1 MDFLSVRHSISRKVL
16 LAVLATTLI
25 ALLIASACLLILDIR
40 NYEAATAND
49 LRSQADIMAQVTLPA
64 LEFDDAAS
72 AQQNLSHLSIRPRI
86 YAAALY
92 RADGSV
98 LASYGRKGEARALPA
113 MPAHARE
120 EIANAAIQVF
130 VPIARGS
137 ERLGMMYIGAEY
149 PLAAQVRY
157 HGGVL
162 AIVTLAS
169 LGVAW
174 FMSRWLQAAITKP
187 ILVMTAA
194 VNEVIRRRDFST
206 RVAKS
211 TEDEVG
217 TLVDAFNS
225 MLGEVGDRASA
236 LEQSNQRLQ
245 HEVAERESAEQ
256 AVRQLN
262 STLEE
267 RIAERSAELE
277 RAHAQLRQSQ
287 KLEAIGQLTGGVAHD
302 FNNVL
307 QVISGNL
314 QMLQMT
320 SGQDPAV
327 RKRVETAIFA
337 ADRGAKLSSQ
347 LLAFARRQPLQPLPT
362 NVGRVLRGMDDLLRR
377 ALGESIDIETV
388 VAGGLWTTL
397 VDPHQL
403 ENVILNLAINARDA
417 MKGNG
422 RLTLELGNAMLNDD
436 YVANVPELHPGH
448 YVVLAISD
456 TGCGMPP
463 EVIARAFEPFY
474 TTKPE
479 GQGTGLGLSMAY
491 GFVKQSEGHIQIYSE
506 PGNGTTIKVYL
517 PRSTQPEVE
526 TGDRRSTAMVG
537 GSETILVVE
546 DDLAVQTTVV
556 DILSGLGYRV
566 LRANDGQS
574 ALTIIQSGVPVD
586 LIFTDVVMPGP
597 VRSIEMTRQA
607 KQLCPDIQV
616 LYTSGYTQ
624 NAIVHGGRLDPGVEL
639 ISKPY
644 RREELARKLRTMLS
658 GAAKPASAPPLA
670 PAPAPAPVST
680 AGAPA
685 ALAPAAVPLA
695 ILVVEDNG
703 DARSILLELLNM
715 LGHKTDEA
723 ATAEEALRICAERS
737 FDVLL
742 TDYKLPGMTGLELA
756 RQVHQASKATRI
768 VFSSG
773 HGPELVK
780 NAGIPCKALIKPFSV
795 EALQDVLA

>member
-1 MDFLSVRHSISRKVL
+1 
-16 LAVLATTLI
+16 
-25 ALLIASACLLILDIR
+25 
-40 NYEAATAND
+40 
-49 LRSQADIMAQVTLPA
+49 
-64 LEFDDAAS
+64 
-72 AQQNLSHLSIRPRI
+72 
-86 YAAALY
+86 
-92 RADGSV
+92 
-98 LASYGRKGEARALPA
+98 
-113 MPAHARE
+113 
-120 EIANAAIQVF
+120 
-130 VPIARGS
+130 
-137 ERLGMMYIGAEY
+137 
-149 PLAAQVRY
+149 
-157 HGGVL
+157 
-162 AIVTLAS
+162 
-169 LGVAW
+169 
-174 FMSRWLQAAITKP
+174 
-187 ILVMTAA
+187 
-194 VNEVIRRRDFST
+194 
-206 RVAKS
+206 
-211 TEDEVG
+211 
-217 TLVDAFNS
+217 
-225 MLGEVGDRASA
+225 
-236 LEQSNQRLQ
+236 
-245 HEVAERESAEQ
+245 
-256 AVRQLN
+256 
-262 STLEE
+262 
-267 RIAERSAELE
+267 
-277 RAHAQLRQSQ
+277 
-287 KLEAIGQLTGGVAHD
+287 
-302 FNNVL
+302 
-307 QVISGNL
+307 
-314 QMLQMT
+314 
-320 SGQDPAV
+320 
-327 RKRVETAIFA
+327 
-337 ADRGAKLSSQ
+337 
-347 LLAFARRQPLQPLPT
+347 
-362 NVGRVLRGMDDLLRR
+362 MDDLLRR

-422 RLTLELGNAMLNDD
+422 RLTLELGNAMLTDD

-624 NAIVHGGRLDPGVEL
+624 NAIVHGGRLDAGVEL

-658 GAAKPASAPPLA
+658 GAAQAV
-670 PAPAPAPVST
+670 PAPAPAPVPMST

-685 ALAPAAVPLA
+685 APAPAAAPLD
-695 ILVVEDNG
+695 ILVVEDNA

-756 RQVHQASKATRI
+756 RQVHQAHKATRI

-773 HGPELVK
+773 HGPELLK

>member
-1 MDFLSVRHSISRKVL
+1 MPFPSVRHSISRKVL
-16 LAVLATTLI
+16 LAVLATTLT
-25 ALLIASACLLILDIR
+25 ALLIASASLLIFDIR

-49 LRSQADIMAQVTLPA
+49 LRTQADIMAQVTLPA
-64 LEFDDAAS
+64 LEFDDAGS
-72 AQQNLSHLSIRPRI
+72 AQQNLSHLRVRPLI

-92 RADGSV
+92 RPDGSV
-98 LASYGRKGEARALPA
+98 LASYRRKGETRALPA
-113 MPAHARE
+113 MPARARE

-130 VPIARGS
+130 VPIARGN

-149 PLAAQVRY
+149 PLGAQVRY
-157 HGGVL
+157 HSAVL
-162 AIVTLAS
+162 AIVMLAS

-174 FMSRWLQAAITKP
+174 LMSRWLQGAITGP
-187 ILVMTAA
+187 IVVMTAA

-211 TEDEVG
+211 TDDEVG

-225 MLGEVGDRASA
+225 MLEEVGERARA
-236 LEQSNQRLQ
+236 LEASHQRMQ
-245 HEVAERESAEQ
+245 HEVAERESAEH

-262 STLEE
+262 STLEA

-320 SGQDPAV
+320 AGQDPAI

-417 MKGNG
+417 MQGNG

-436 YVANVPELHPGH
+436 YIAGIPELRPGQ

-463 EVIARAFEPFY
+463 DVIARAFEPFY

-491 GFVKQSEGHIQIYSE
+491 GFVKQSDGHIQIYSE
-506 PGNGTTIKVYL
+506 PGSGTTVKVYL

-526 TGDRRSTAMVG
+526 TADRRSMTMVG

-607 KQLCPDIQV
+607 RQLCPDIQV

-644 RREELARKLRTMLS
+644 RREELARKLRSMLN
-658 GAAKPASAPPLA
+658 GAAQPTPVPAAA
-670 PAPAPAPVST
+670 PAPAPASGPA
-680 AGAPA
+680 AGASA
-685 ALAPAAVPLA
+685 ASSQLS
-695 ILVVEDNG
+695 ILVVEDND
-703 DARSILLELLNM
+703 DARSILLELLNV
-715 LGHKTDEA
+715 LGHQTEEA
-723 ATAEEALRICAERS
+723 GTAEEALRICARRS

-742 TDYKLPGMTGLELA
+742 TDFKLPGMTGLELA
-756 RQVHQASKATRI
+756 RQVHQANKATRI

-773 HGPELVK
+773 HGPELVQS
-780 NAGIPCKALIKPFSV
+780 AGIPCKALIKPFTV
-795 EALQDVLA
+795 AALQEVLA